1 MDLWLWALYF
11 LPVVGAPKV
20 LPEVKMEGML
30 GGSVT
35 IECPLPE
42 TYVRIYLCR
51 TIDKS
56 GRCTT
61 VVSSSKFVREE
72 FKHRV
77 TLEQYPDRNLFLVEM
92 TELTKN
98 DSGVYACGVGQNT
111 DRGKTQ
117 QITLTVHSVYEPSWE
132 EEPMPE
138 PPAWFNRF
146 LQMHMPPWFQLPPH
160 ARSLEFMSK
169 VTTPAQRT
177 ESPQAHQASRNPS
190 VTHHPRVSR
199 ASSVATAEPTIFLPS
214 ITTSKTSAQKELLRL
229 QTASYNQ
236 QTRLH
241 RQRAS
246 NQDPGAASGMEDQGV
261 FVLIPTIL
269 GLILLALLGLL
280 AKRIV
285 QRRKALSRRVRRLAM
300 RMPTVDAS
308 QRALSQRPR
317 VSRRPRTPSNIYSA
331 CPRRPRGVDAAG
343 GGAAP
348 PPGPGAP
355 AASALPQVPEIPWLP
370 VPSLKIDYEYVSFC
384 HQTAAEVED
393 TDSNDYVNVACLT
406 HLSSCAPG
414 PRPWCQ

>member
-30 GGSVT
+30 GGSIT

-92 TELTKN
+92 TALTKN
-98 DSGVYACGVGQNT
+98 DSGVYACGVGLNT

-146 LQMHMPPWFQLPPH
+146 LQMHMPPWFQMPPH
-160 ARSLEFMSK
+160 ASSLEFMSK

-177 ESPQAHQASRNPS
+177 ESPQAHQASPNPS
-190 VTHHPRVSR
+190 VTHRPRVSR
-199 ASSVATAEPTIFLPS
+199 ASSVATAEPTIFLQS
-214 ITTSKTSAQKELLRL
+214 ITTSKTSAQEGLLRL

-241 RQRAS
+241 RQRGS

-280 AKRIV
+280 AKRIGRAATYMEEPICSKKV
-285 QRRKALSRRVRRLAM
+285 QED
-300 RMPTVDAS
+300 P
-308 QRALSQRPR
+308 
-317 VSRRPRTPSNIYSA
+317 
-331 CPRRPRGVDAAG
+331 AG
-343 GGAAP
+343 GREHPSEGASCWGKGSTPVTEHPAGEGSTP
-348 PPGPGAP
+348 VTEHPAGGREHPCDCDGASCWEKGAP
-355 AASALPQVPEIPWLP
+355 L
-370 VPSLKIDYEYVSFC
+370 
-384 HQTAAEVED
+384 
-393 TDSNDYVNVACLT
+393 
-406 HLSSCAPG
+406 
-414 PRPWCQ
+414 